1 MSTPSPQDLLS
12 FIASHPAPVSMR
24 EIAQAF
30 HLKNRGRTLV
40 RDTLKDLESQG
51 TIVRKGKMYYVPG
64 RAPATDAL
72 LASVV
77 RVDEDGVWV
86 KPDHAHK
93 EGQEF
98 WLPDRRH
105 GLRVGD
111 KALIKPMRDERA
123 ALLRALPQGETRTA
137 LGLFERVGDGG
148 LFISLQRKDRL
159 DYVVAPKDCLTAE
172 DGDFVEAVTERQGS
186 RRAVARITKVFGP
199 LERGHF
205 SPSDLAIEQYAI
217 PHTFSQSA
225 LADANKAKPLGVKG
239 REDLRHIPLITI
251 DDEDAR
257 DFDDAVWAS
266 PDSDPRNSGGW
277 SLLVAIADVAAYVAK
292 GSALDKTAYERGNSV
307 YFPDKVVPML
317 PEALSNELCSLKP
330 HEDRA
335 CLAVFMTI
343 SKDGKLIS
351 RRFVRGLM
359 RSAARTTYRQVQ
371 LALDGDETVPFDA
384 AFIQNV
390 IKPLYG
396 AYGVLKRARETRGAL
411 ELNLPE
417 QKAVFND
424 EGELAE
430 MRLRP
435 RFDSHRLI
443 EEFMVLAN
451 VAAASTLDDAKLL
464 CLYRIHDRPT
474 EEKLEGL
481 RDFLKNSPLE
491 LSKGQGISPK
501 IFNRLIERAQG
512 SPMERAVNE
521 LVLRTQA
528 QAEYNPENIGHF
540 GLGLARYAHFTSPI
554 RRYAD
559 LLVHRALL
567 EVIKHPD
574 RQPFDYSLEDFQDTG
589 EHLSKTERRA
599 AQAERE
605 TLERYQALYMAD
617 RVGETFEGYVS
628 GVTDFALFITLA
640 EGGISGILPLRDL
653 PSDYYSL
660 DAKNHRVV
668 GRRTKR
674 AFGLGDQLKV
684 RLHEAVP
691 LKGALSF
698 VLASTKMS
706 DFSRRK
712 APKHRDTR
720 ASLEGDAPLKK
731 GSAPKS
737 ERKKRAPSEGPRRAA
752 GKNKKRPPSE
762 KG

>member
-1 MSTPSPQDLLS
+1 
-12 FIASHPAPVSMR
+12 MR
-24 EIAQAF
+24 EIAQMF

-40 RDTLKDLESQG
+40 RDTLKDLEAEG
-51 TIVRKGKMYYVPG
+51 KIVRKGKMYYVPE

-86 KPDHAHK
+86 KPDHPHK

-98 WLPDRRH
+98 WLTERKNA
-105 GLRVGD
+105 LKVGD

-123 ALLRALPQGETRTA
+123 ALLRALPQGDSRTA
-137 LGLFERVGDGG
+137 LGLFERVGEGG
-148 LFISLQRKDRL
+148 LFISLQKKDRM
-159 DYVVAPKDCLTAE
+159 DYVVAPKDRLTAE
-172 DGDFVEAVTERQGS
+172 DGDFVEAVTERQGN
-186 RRAVARITKVFGP
+186 RRAIARITKVFGP
-199 LERGHF
+199 LERGRI
-205 SPSDLAIEQYAI
+205 SPSDLAIEQYTI
-217 PHTFSQSA
+217 PHAFSQSA
-225 LADANKAKPLGVKG
+225 LADANKAKPLSIKG

-266 PDSDPRNSGGW
+266 PDTDPKNPGGW

-317 PEALSNELCSLKP
+317 PEALSNDLCSLRP
-330 HEDRA
+330 NEDRA
-335 CLAVFMTI
+335 CLAVFVTI
-343 SKDGKLIS
+343 NKDGKLIA

-371 LALDGDETVPFDA
+371 DAVDGNPGFFTPVFV
-384 AFIQNV
+384 QN
-390 IKPLYG
+390 ILKPLYA
-396 AYGVLKRARETRGAL
+396 AYHVLKQAREKRGAL

-417 QKAVFND
+417 QKAVFNE

-474 EEKLEGL
+474 EEKLEAL

-501 IFNRLIERAQG
+501 IFNRLIERAAG

-521 LVLRTQA
+521 LILRTQA

-574 RQPFDYSLEDFQDTG
+574 RQPFDYSLEDFQETG
-589 EHLSKTERRA
+589 QHLSVTERRA

-628 GVTDFALFITLA
+628 GVTDFALFISLK

-674 AFGLGDQLKV
+674 VFALGDQLKV

-698 VLASTKMS
+698 MLASTKMS
-706 DFSRRK
+706 DFRRSRPVNSQEK
-712 APKHRDTR
+712 SAAPDRT
-720 ASLEGDAPLKK
+720 APLKRAKHVKKVKK
-731 GSAPKS
+731 GGDSSDLSRTSQKKNRPSPKV
-737 ERKKRAPSEGPRRAA
+737 K
-752 GKNKKRPPSE
+752 
-762 KG
+762 